1 MGRQQSVRRLLDP
14 LIDGARLRP
23 GAFKEAAMTLN
34 KTALRTF
41 YRLTRDLES
50 EDEVRTMAEKVAP
63 RFGTDADHLLE
74 VYGDYCQFNYDCYV
88 NAGYWS

>member
-1 MGRQQSVRRLLDP
+1 
-14 LIDGARLRP
+14 
-23 GAFKEAAMTLN
+23 MTLS

-50 EDEVRTMAEKVAP
+50 EDEVRAMAEKVAP

-74 VYGDYCQFNYDCYV
+74 VYAGYSEYCYARFT